1 MNLKLVITILL
12 IILIIIVTG
21 YFYLNF
27 VPKSQNLEMQNN
39 YNTELNKKSDTDSDV
54 TGYISSDFKRVPL
67 DTSVETEM
75 EDLDKDIQNY

>member
-27 VPKSQNLEMQNN
+27 VPNPQNYQIQNN
-39 YNTELNKKSDTDSDV
+39 YNTELNKNSGADT
-54 TGYISSDFKRVPL
+54 TGYISSDLNRVPL